1 MDEILYKIFCVS
13 AMEEKEVPCG
23 DRLFRYYEGEILRTP
38 FPLLPMPPIV
48 HDFRTCTGCQQNR
61 IRIIESLKKRYERFP
76 NCCEWHKNLNKLSFF
91 NKNDYKNAH
100 IQCADSII
108 FCYDYILNHQ
118 NDYNWRNN
126 IEVYLQLAI
135 FRFGCMPSGYG
146 SALFLDTFNDK
157 LRVLVDHCHEIKSEV
172 KHFVSFIL
180 NKYLFPLQTDK
191 VDPIEQL
198 LKIYN
203 NWLETFPFEFPE
215 FQNLKIEFANQSPL
229 VAVPVI
235 GEPAHEVSCYRLWTN
250 RELVEWIN
258 NKSKELLNRLKK
270 LSGISSFLI
279 SQYETTI
286 EKKSLDIEEAK
297 ILDNYLEEE
306 NVYIKTLE
314 DWYNIQ
320 MKRIAIIRKQL
331 PHLGGEEAMTSFE
344 EACRRLTRFKLW
356 IESQDGSKLLRD
368 IREIKE
374 GHLQLLFKYAC
385 TMTPSS
391 YCFDREVN
399 NGRGPVDF
407 LASKGMNDRT
417 IIEFKLASNK
427 ELEDSL
433 QFQVEVY
440 KKANETLKCVL
451 VVFYFNMVE
460 LSRVHNLFNKYQTD
474 IDNSRII
481 IDCRSDKP
489 SASKVRRKDDL

>member
-1 MDEILYKIFCVS
+1 MNEVLFKVFSVS
-13 AMEEKEVPCG
+13 AMGEKEVPCG
-23 DRLFRYYEGEILRTP
+23 DRLFRYYEGETLRTP

-61 IRIIESLKKRYERFP
+61 MRIIESLKRRYERFP
-76 NCCEWHKNLNKLSFF
+76 DCCEWHKNLNKLSFF
-91 NKNDYKNAH
+91 NKNDYKDAH

-118 NDYNWRNN
+118 NDVNWRSH
-126 IEVYLQLAI
+126 IESYLHLAI

-157 LRVLVDHCHEIKSEV
+157 LRVLVNHCPDIKSEV
-172 KHFVSFIL
+172 KQYVSFIL
-180 NKYLFPLQTDK
+180 NKYLFPLDTDK
-191 VDPIEQL
+191 VDSIEQL
-198 LKIYN
+198 LTIYN
-203 NWLETFPFEFPE
+203 NWLEAFPFDFPE
-215 FQNLKIEFANQSPL
+215 FQNLKKEYSNLSPI
-229 VAVPVI
+229 VI
-235 GEPAHEVSCYRLWTN
+235 KEKSALGVFCYRLWTN
-250 RELVEWIN
+250 KELVEWIDK
-258 NKSKELLNRLKK
+258 KSKELLNRLKK
-270 LSGISSFLI
+270 LSGISSSLL

-286 EKKSLDIEEAK
+286 EKKRLDIEEAK
-297 ILDNYLEEE
+297 VLDNYLEEE

-314 DWYNIQ
+314 DWYKIQ
-320 MKRIAIIRKQL
+320 IKRIAIIRKQL

-344 EACRRLTRFKLW
+344 EACRRLTRFKHW
-356 IESQDGSKLLRD
+356 IEDNDGSKFLRD
-368 IREIKE
+368 IKDVNEC
-374 GHLQLLFKYAC
+374 HLQQLFKYAC

-407 LASKGMNDRT
+407 LVSKGTNDRT

-427 ELEDSL
+427 EFENSL
-433 QFQVEVY
+433 QFQMEVY
-440 KKANETLKCVL
+440 RKANETLNSIL
-451 VVFYFNMVE
+451 VVFYFNIGE
-460 LSRVHNLFNKYQTD
+460 LEKVHNLFNKYQTD